1 MPWYVG
7 QKVVCVNG
15 KFPAH
20 FYEWG
25 DHVPVEGEV
34 YTIRWIGEL
43 PNGITGKIG
52 LGFLLVEIVNPSF
65 GRNSEVAFHHSRFR
79 PLAGSGRAEEEA
91 MAGAGASASG

>member
-1 MPWYVG
+1 MHWYVG

-43 PNGITGKIG
+43 PNGLTGELS
-52 LGFLLVEIVNPSF
+52 LGFLLEEIVNPSF
-65 GRNSEVAFHHSRFR
+65 GRNCEVAFHHSRFR
-79 PLAGSGRAEEEA
+79 PLTTSGHDEA
-91 MAGAGASASG
+91 HVLEAASAGG